1 LIHFYKRKMP
11 WTFPIIVLL
20 SPLALADQ
28 SGHVHNVAHSSES
41 SVYTVAQPHEAQG
54 VYTPDLTQE
63 AAYSYPQTDYTQTS
77 AYGNVNYDPAYNNYY
92 DYSLEQSNEVDDISE
107 KQGIPGIPNPAAF
120 IPFFASFSLPLG
132 AAVATF
138 MAIVAVSA
146 AFFLFPS
153 EVEVE
158 VNSTLRDYDG
168 DDDDDS
174 WFFRKRRSV
183 DSQVGG
189 NLGARF
195 CSNSSSTL
203 CKLLSTVLISS
214 ECLEAASCEVSK
226 LGHSGD
232 FPVMSKI
239 VQPFLSSRYYDRYVN
254 MDCSKLQCSLRHHS
268 QNGL

>member
-1 LIHFYKRKMP
+1 MRWRL
-11 WTFPIIVLL
+11 PIIFFL

-28 SGHVHNVAHSSES
+28 SGHVHTGGHSSES
-41 SVYTVAQPHEAQG
+41 SVYTVAQPHETQG

-63 AAYSYPQTDYTQTS
+63 AAYSYPQSDYTQTS
-77 AYGNVNYDPAYNNYY
+77 AYGNVNYDPTAYSNYY
-92 DYSLEQSNEVDDISE
+92 DYSLEQSNEVDDIAD
-107 KQGIPGIPNPAAF
+107 KQGIAGIPNPAAF

-158 VNSTLRDYDG
+158 VNSTRNSSVRDS
-168 DDDDDS
+168 DDEGRFS
-174 WFFRKRRSV
+174 WFGLRKRRSV
-183 DSQVGG
+183 DSQLGG

-203 CKLLSTVLISS
+203 CKLLSTVLISR

-232 FPVMSKI
+232 FPVMSRI
-239 VQPFLSSRYYDRYVN
+239 VKPFLSSRYYDRFSN
-254 MDCSKLQCSLRHHS
+254 MDCSKLKCSLRTS
-268 QNGL
+268 PNEL

>member
-1 LIHFYKRKMP
+1 M
-11 WTFPIIVLL
+11 
-20 SPLALADQ
+20 
-28 SGHVHNVAHSSES
+28 G
-41 SVYTVAQPHEAQG
+41 
-54 VYTPDLTQE
+54 
-63 AAYSYPQTDYTQTS
+63 
-77 AYGNVNYDPAYNNYY
+77 
-92 DYSLEQSNEVDDISE
+92 ISE

-158 VNSTLRDYDG
+158 VNSTMRDS
-168 DDDDDS
+168 DDEGRFS
-174 WFFRKRRSV
+174 WFGFRKRRSV
-183 DSQVGG
+183 DSQHGS

-203 CKLLSTVLISS
+203 CKLLSTVLIST

-226 LGHSGD
+226 LGHSGE

-239 VQPFLSSRYYDRYVN
+239 VEPFLSSRYYDRFSN
-254 MDCSKLQCSLRHHS
+254 MDCSRLRCSLQTS
-268 QNGL
+268 PNEL

>member
-1 LIHFYKRKMP
+1 MRWRL
-11 WTFPIIVLL
+11 PILFFL
-20 SPLALADQ
+20 SSPLTTLADQ
-28 SGHVHNVAHSSES
+28 SGHVHTVAHSSES

-63 AAYSYPQTDYTQTS
+63 AAYSYPQSDYTQTS
-77 AYGNVNYDPAYNNYY
+77 AYGNVNYDPSAYSNYY

-107 KQGIPGIPNPAAF
+107 KQGIPGVPNPAAF

-158 VNSTLRDYDG
+158 VNGTGGTVRDS
-168 DDDDDS
+168 DDEGRFS
-174 WFFRKRRSV
+174 WFGLRKRRSV
-183 DSQVGG
+183 SSQQFGG
-189 NLGARF
+189 NLGTRF
-195 CSNSSSTL
+195 CSNSNSTL
-203 CKLLSTVLISS
+203 CKLLSTVLIST
-214 ECLEAASCEVSK
+214 ECLEVASCEVSK

-239 VQPFLSSRYYDRYVN
+239 VKPFVSSRYYDRFSN
-254 MDCSKLQCSLRHHS
+254 MDCSKLKCSLQTS
-268 QNGL
+268 QNEL

>member
-1 LIHFYKRKMP
+1 MRWRL
-11 WTFPIIVLL
+11 PILFFL
-20 SPLALADQ
+20 SSPLATLADQ
-28 SGHVHNVAHSSES
+28 SGHVHTAAHSSES

-63 AAYSYPQTDYTQTS
+63 AAYSYPQSDYTQTS
-77 AYGNVNYDPAYNNYY
+77 AYGNVNYDPSAYSNYY
-92 DYSLEQSNEVDDISE
+92 DYSLEQSNEVDDIAE

-158 VNSTLRDYDG
+158 VNSTRNGSVRDS
-168 DDDDDS
+168 DDEGRFS
-174 WFFRKRRSV
+174 WFGLRKRRSV
-183 DSQVGG
+183 DSQIGG

-203 CKLLSTVLISS
+203 CKLLSTVLIST

-239 VQPFLSSRYYDRYVN
+239 VEPFLSSRYYDRFSN
-254 MDCSKLQCSLRHHS
+254 MDCSKLRCSLQTS
-268 QNGL
+268 PNEL